1 MRTASA
7 LLVLLSLAL
16 PAAAQQGRIQVRDL
30 PPRAFPA
37 GTSGQGVPVAVK
49 RWTDRLGENTL
60 VLTQTGRIRSR
71 ECPDPDGGCSDAEL
85 YAYHWVRKPD
95 GMSLLWTTRDF
106 VRGCPVDL
114 TARYV
119 PESVAVTD
127 LDGDGVAETSF
138 VYFLACRGD
147 VSPATMKLLL
157 HEGAQKYAAR
167 GTSRPRGATDGGEVR
182 MDEVFARGPRQFASF
197 ANAQWLRFRGRDD
210 FQ

>member
-1 MRTASA
+1 MRTWSA
-7 LLVLLSLAL
+7 LFLSLFAL
-16 PAAAQQGRIQVRDL
+16 PAAAQQPRIQVRDL
-30 PPRAFPA
+30 PARAFPA
-37 GTSGQGVPVAVK
+37 GMPGQGRPVAVK

-60 VLTQTGRIRSR
+60 ILTQTGRARSR
-71 ECPDPDGGCSDAEL
+71 ECPDPDGGCSDADV
-85 YAYHWVRKPD
+85 YAYHWVRKPE
-95 GMSLLWTTRDF
+95 GMLLLWTTHDF

-114 TARYV
+114 SARYV

-147 VSPATMKLLL
+147 VSPATMKLIL

-167 GTSRPRGATDGGEVR
+167 GTSRPRGATEGGEVR
-182 MDEVFARGPRQFASF
+182 MDEAFARGPRPFASF
-197 ANAQWLRFRGRDD
+197 ANAQWLRFRGSDN